1 MKIKLSIYKAK
12 RFNDDIEKVLNLERV
27 RNPIEFNI
35 DEARVYLYAKQFL
48 DPKPPEWTTL
58 FTSQKPE
65 LIIISSGKIVAL
77 VQSWLLK

>member
-35 DEARVYLYAKQFL
+35 DEAK
-48 DPKPPEWTTL
+48 
-58 FTSQKPE
+58 
-65 LIIISSGKIVAL
+65 
-77 VQSWLLK
+77 